1 MDTLYGRFMGKSGAK
16 HQKNVKKNGANN
28 PINVIFMLLPSTG
41 LNASNDRTKIPHVGT
56 YAGHI
61 GHGPVPLQGV
71 P

>member
-1 MDTLYGRFMGKSGAK
+1 MGKSGAK
-16 HQKNVKKNGANN
+16 HQKDVKKKWCHN

-41 LNASNDRTKIPHVGT
+41 LTAGYPSNDRTKIPHVGT